1 MALSVCSADAPLPLR
16 WLIAPWPGASTLPA
30 VVKLYQ
36 DSDWRREDMSLLEF
50 CRKSNRDGGIA
61 RWVIRLHKATGG
73 FRPADNDEETRSRN
87 LRAFANTCP
96 MSGEKLMACDTLSIF
111 NDRWFGQWLALRK
124 PFRDLAD
131 LVLSNVQEKVPAQF
145 HHFANAVLQ
154 CPEYW
159 SDDDKIRADLELEA
173 TGSDKIETFL
183 AKLRAQRTLVDR
195 FLGGSL
201 AKEDDAGAQEA
212 MREVGLLAGEEDPM
226 FRDVRFNEAQQRL
239 EQSLCK
245 LLERA
250 KAARTAASL
259 EEWERLMEEAKTHM
273 TGPPGTGKTTVI
285 DKCVRKCLSHGGR
298 VLIALPTAQ
307 QASRVRAKHP
317 QADVDT
323 CSGAFFLYKDA
334 VEVMDC
340 LTQYDMIA
348 VDEVSQLSKD
358 DFERILQMWEAA
370 DKLPVLVFAGD
381 FWQLP
386 GVQPTRATD
395 SPKWRGVHQIELH
408 EMWRRKDE
416 TLRAKLVALRT
427 AMPDKKLL
435 KRIALRHKA
444 WSGHKEPTAWDLQEL
459 YRKVPHTTIAT
470 CTRRAAALVNDLS
483 IWVLFTTK
491 KKRQLADLFVDW
503 ESNAD
508 NFDED
513 NKFITGKPPVPMSM
527 KVYRGMRVHITRN
540 VDKGSDFINGME
552 CTVLSFAP
560 TSGCLHILTKTGRN
574 LAVYPITDWVTDCG
588 YVTAYPVRAGYASTI
603 HKLQGAELGHITI
616 WLDVPFMRAAG
627 YVALSRV
634 QRDGDYLLGG
644 IVRRRHFM
652 PAM

>member
-1 MALSVCSADAPLPLR
+1 MWLYLFAQQMPPCRYGGTMVP
-16 WLIAPWPGASTLPA
+16 LIAPWPGASTLPA

-36 DSDWRREDMSLLEF
+36 DSDWRREDVSLLEF

-61 RWVIRLHKATGG
+61 RWVIRLHK
-73 FRPADNDEETRSRN
+73 DDEETRSRN
-87 LRAFANTCP
+87 LRAFANTCL
-96 MSGEKLMACDTLSIF
+96 MFGEKLMACDMLSIF

-131 LVLSNVQEKVPAQF
+131 LVLSNVQEKVPVQF
-145 HHFANAVLQ
+145 HHFANA
-154 CPEYW
+154 
-159 SDDDKIRADLELEA
+159 AM
-173 TGSDKIETFL
+173 GSDKIETFL

-195 FLGGSL
+195 FLSGSL

-226 FRDVRFNEAQQRL
+226 FRDVRFN
-239 EQSLCK
+239 
-245 LLERA
+245 
-250 KAARTAASL
+250 KA
-259 EEWERLMEEAKTHM
+259 
-273 TGPPGTGKTTVI
+273 
-285 DKCVRKCLSHGGR
+285 
-298 VLIALPTAQ
+298 
-307 QASRVRAKHP
+307 
-317 QADVDT
+317 
-323 CSGAFFLYKDA
+323 GAFFLYKDA

-358 DFERILQMWEAA
+358 DFERIVQMWEAA

-395 SPKWRGVHQIELH
+395 SPKWRSVRQVKLH
-408 EMWRRKDE
+408 EMWRCKDE
-416 TLRAKLVALRT
+416 TLRAKL
-427 AMPDKKLL
+427 
-435 KRIALRHKA
+435 
-444 WSGHKEPTAWDLQEL
+444 EPTAWDLQEL
-459 YRKVPHTTIAT
+459 CRKVPHTTIAT

-491 KKRQLADLFVDW
+491 KRRQLADLFVDW
-503 ESNAD
+503 ESNVE

-513 NKFITGKPPVPMSM
+513 NKVITGKPP
-527 KVYRGMRVHITRN
+527 
-540 VDKGSDFINGME
+540 GSDFINGME

-574 LAVYPITDWVTDCG
+574 LAVYPITDWITDCG

-603 HKLQGAELGHITI
+603 HKLQGAELDHITI
-616 WLDVPFMRAAG
+616 WLDVPFMKAAG